1 MRKKHYKS
9 KLSAF
14 VNHELSK
21 TGQQEIAEHLLQCTD
36 CRLEYDR
43 IKLGASLADC
53 LVQTDAPDGVW
64 NDIAFELDGHQS
76 PKIAMIPQGSF
87 FGNRNLAGLT
97 IAILLVTCF
106 AAAAYFTFFAPEK
119 RPELTVNNR
128 SVQNEQKPLSEAA
141 VLPENIPANSETA
154 NSNSPEQTANG
165 NSIVNSVPLPSFQF
179 ETISGSPTV
188 GFASRPNE
196 LAVGDYL
203 ETNSTSQ
210 ARIRIADIGNVEIR
224 PNSRIK
230 LVGTTPREHR
240 LSLERGVLHA
250 QISAPPRLFIVDTPS
265 AVAVD
270 LGCEYTLEVDKA
282 GNSRLEVTSGFVALE
297 RDGRESIVP
306 AGAVCLTRK
315 GKGLGTPFSALT
327 TDAFRSAL
335 NQFDF
340 SGGGSRAVQS
350 MLASSSSADTV
361 SLWHLLSRVEKT
373 DRAAVYDA
381 LSEYVKP
388 PSEVTRDGILRLD
401 RKMLSAWREEV
412 ESVWYE

>member
-21 TGQQEIAEHLLQCTD
+21 TGHQEIAEHLLQCSN
-36 CRLEYDR
+36 CRLEYDQ
-43 IKLGASLADC
+43 IKLGASLAGC
-53 LVQTDAPDGVW
+53 LVQSDAPERVW
-64 NDIAFELDGHQS
+64 NQIALELEGSQS
-76 PKIAMIPQGSF
+76 PKIALIEQGTF
-87 FGNRNLAGLT
+87 FASRNLAGLT
-97 IAILLVTCF
+97 VAVLLVTCF
-106 AAAAYFTFFAPEK
+106 AAAAYFTFFAPET
-119 RPELTVNNR
+119 RPAMTVNNP
-128 SVQNEQKPLSEAA
+128 SVQNEQKHLSEAV
-141 VLPENIPANSETA
+141 VLPENIPANSEIA
-154 NSNSPEQTANG
+154 NSNLAQQ
-165 NSIVNSVPLPSFQF
+165 SVPEISEGNTGSLPSFQF
-179 ETISGSPTV
+179 ETISGTPTV
-188 GFASRPNE
+188 G
-196 LAVGDYL
+196 LATNANQLTVGDYL
-203 ETNSTSQ
+203 ETNSTSR
-210 ARIRIADIGNVEIR
+210 ARIQIADIGNVEIR

-230 LVGTTPREHR
+230 LVGTTKNEHR

-327 TDAFRSAL
+327 TDAFRAAL
-335 NQFDF
+335 NRFDF

-361 SLWHLLSRVEKT
+361 SLWHLLSRVKIT
-373 DRAAVYDA
+373 DRAAIYDA

-388 PSEVTRDGILRLD
+388 PSEVTREGILRLD
-401 RKMLSAWREEV
+401 KKMLAAWRDEV
-412 ESVWYE
+412 ESVF

>member
-21 TGQQEIAEHLLQCTD
+21 TGQQEIAEHLLQCKD

-43 IKLGASLADC
+43 IKLGASLGDC
-53 LVQTDAPDGVW
+53 LVQSDAPERVW
-64 NDIAFELDGHQS
+64 NQIAFELDGRPS
-76 PKIAMIPQGSF
+76 PQIAMITQGSF

-97 IAILLVTCF
+97 VAILLVTCF
-106 AAAAYFTFFAPEK
+106 AVAAYFTFFAPET
-119 RPELTVNNR
+119 RPAMTVNNP
-128 SVQNEQKPLSEAA
+128 SVQNEQKPLSEAV
-141 VLPENIPANSETA
+141 VLPENILANSEMA
-154 NSNSPEQTANG
+154 NSNSPEQ
-165 NSIVNSVPLPSFQF
+165 SVPQISEVNTGPLPSFQF
-179 ETISGSPTV
+179 ETISGTPTV
-188 GFASRPNE
+188 G
-196 LAVGDYL
+196 LATNANQLTVGDYL
-203 ETNSTSQ
+203 ETNSTSR

-230 LVGTTPREHR
+230 LVGTTPTEHR

-327 TDAFRSAL
+327 TDAFRAAL

-350 MLASSSSADTV
+350 ILASRGSSDTIT
-361 SLWHLLSRVEKT
+361 LWHLLSRVQKI
-373 DRAAVYDA
+373 DRPAIYDA
-381 LSEYVKP
+381 LSEYVEP
-388 PSEVTRDGILRLD
+388 PSDVTRDGILRLD
-401 RKMLSAWREEV
+401 KKMLSAWREEI
-412 ESVWYE
+412 ESVWFE